1 LCNRNLGTN
10 SSLIKENI
18 FESLIYT
25 YCFKNIEIMKTIRQ
39 KHHLP
44 ATPVELYTAL
54 TNPFTIELWS
64 GYPATMST
72 EPGSEFSMFEG
83 DIIGKNL
90 EFKENEQIKQQWYF
104 EGEDKESIVTIN
116 LIPDRNNTIIE
127 VLHENVPEQVYEEML
142 DGWKKIYFGS
152 LKRFFK

>member
-1 LCNRNLGTN
+1 
-10 SSLIKENI
+10 
-18 FESLIYT
+18 
-25 YCFKNIEIMKTIRQ
+25 MKTIRQ

-44 ATPVELYTAL
+44 ATSNEVYIAL

-72 EPGSEFSMFEG
+72 EPDSEFSLFEG

-90 EFKENEQIKQQWYF
+90 AFKINEQIQQEWYF
-104 EGEDKESIVTIN
+104 EGEKNKSIVTLN
-116 LIPDRNNTIIE
+116 LMPDKNNTIVE
-127 VLHENVPEQVYEEML
+127 VLHENVPDEVYEEMME
-142 DGWKKIYFGS
+142 GWRKIYFGS